1 MRIAR
6 RRRSLRLATAA
17 TLVLLPLLLPGP
29 VDAQLPAPRELAS
42 EAARLLQELAQLRG
56 LPTAGPPLRVAVRSR
71 EDRRRFI
78 MGELR
83 RKFSPARLEAERRG
97 LIAWG
102 LIPNDFDL
110 GGFLTDLVLE
120 QAAAYYDPI
129 SKVMVLANW
138 LSPEAQREALAHELV
153 HALQDRHMDLD
164 RFLYPTPG
172 KGDEV
177 LARQALIEGEAVA
190 LTLDWTLRRHGQDL
204 GKLPDVLAL
213 QKAIV
218 ASSTGP
224 VLGRA
229 PRFLRTALTFPYAQG
244 LGFVHQF
251 RRRHAW
257 AELSRLYHDPP
268 RSSAQILHPERYFDR
283 RQDPLPVSL
292 PDLGPALGPDPRR
305 LVDDEVGEFAFTEIL
320 QEFLGDTE
328 TAAGW
333 RGDRYAVWDDARG
346 IPLLVALS
354 AWEDEAAATVFA
366 DAYTRLLAK
375 KHGLGAPAER
385 GSSLMVWRGAAEG
398 FLVERRGRETL
409 LLERAPVPALDRI
422 RGIVWASRPNTR
434 WLQPQ
439 CAPARLSSAM
449 PTSITPA
456 PSEISRTRCCSPK
469 TNAPIARAKRIST
482 CLTAST

>member
-1 MRIAR
+1 MRIAGR
-6 RRRSLRLATAA
+6 HPGLRLITAA
-17 TLVLLPLLLPGP
+17 TLFLLPLLLPGR
-29 VDAQLPAPRELAS
+29 VEAQLPAPRELAS

-56 LPTAGPPLRVAVRSR
+56 LPTAGPPPRVAVRSR
-71 EDRRRFI
+71 EERRRFI

-102 LIPNDFDL
+102 LIPRDFDL

-129 SKVMVLANW
+129 GKVMVLANW

-153 HALQDRHMDLD
+153 HVLQDRQMDLD
-164 RFLYPTPG
+164 RFLHPTPG

-190 LTLDWTLRRHGQDL
+190 LTLDWALRRHGQDL
-204 GKLPDVLAL
+204 GKLPDVIAL

-218 ASSTGP
+218 TSSTGP

-251 RRRHAW
+251 RRRHGW

-292 PDLGPALGPDPRR
+292 PDLAPALGPDPRR
-305 LVDDEVGEFAFTEIL
+305 LLDDEVGEFAFTEIL
-320 QEFLGDTE
+320 REFLGEAE
-328 TAAGW
+328 TAVGW

-346 IPLLVALS
+346 TPVLVVLS
-354 AWEDEAAATVFA
+354 VWEDEAAATVFA
-366 DAYTRLLAK
+366 DAYARLVVK
-375 KHGLGAPAER
+375 KHGLGAPIER
-385 GSSLMVWRGAAEG
+385 GPAVTTWQAAAEG
-398 FLVERRGRETL
+398 FLVERRGREIL
-409 LLERAPVPALDRI
+409 LLERAPAPALDRI
-422 RGIVWASRPNTR
+422 RGIVWASRPNSR
-434 WLQPQ
+434 WLRSVS
-439 CAPARLSSAM
+439 APR
-449 PTSITPA
+449 PG
-456 PSEISRTRCCSPK
+456 
-469 TNAPIARAKRIST
+469 
-482 CLTAST
+482 